1 MHVIVKYMLLLLF
14 NQYFYGVISEYFL
27 SVSVLFVCL
36 LTFIAKEGFVFFL
49 FTYKTAR
56 GNYFDVINVV
66 YLDSCGQI
74 TMSDEDS

>member
-1 MHVIVKYMLLLLF
+1 MHVIVKYTLLLLF

-36 LTFIAKEGFVFFL
+36 LTFIPKEGFVFFL

-56 GNYFDVINVV
+56 GNYFVVINVV

>member
-14 NQYFYGVISEYFL
+14 NQYFYSVISEYFL